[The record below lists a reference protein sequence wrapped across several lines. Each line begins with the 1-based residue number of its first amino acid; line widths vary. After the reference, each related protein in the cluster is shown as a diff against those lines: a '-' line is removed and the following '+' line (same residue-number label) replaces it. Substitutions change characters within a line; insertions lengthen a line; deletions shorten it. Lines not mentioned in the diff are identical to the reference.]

1 MSESI
6 HPLIPCLESE
16 KAAEE
21 AEKAAV
27 EIEQKIDEV
36 QAEVEEVREEL
47 QKTSEE
53 LDDHIDKVM
62 EMEDGAEEVPNRVAA
77 VKVKEE
83 IEEAKKIEEKL
94 YEKEDQLY
102 ESKFCPISD
111 AHGVNV
117 NLALDEKEEHVL
129 ELEEKK
135 QEKLAEAKMHRESSK
150 GTPPP
155 ESQFKKLAPNEN
167 KYTMLDHDE
176 L

>member
-1 MSESI
+1 
-6 HPLIPCLESE
+6 
-16 KAAEE
+16 
-21 AEKAAV
+21 
-27 EIEQKIDEV
+27 
-36 QAEVEEVREEL
+36 
-47 QKTSEE
+47 
-53 LDDHIDKVM
+53 
-62 EMEDGAEEVPNRVAA
+62 MEDGAEEVPNRVAA

-83 IEEAKKIEEKL
+83 IEEAKKVEEKL
-94 YEKEDQLY
+94 YEKEDALY
-102 ESKFCPISD
+102 ESKYRFSGRFSKRMTLFYFRI
-111 AHGVNV
+111 
-117 NLALDEKEEHVL
+117 LALDEKEEHVL